1 MATAPSLAPGHR
13 RRGGGAR
20 LQGDPPSP
28 VNLPKG
34 CRFASRCPIAV
45 EDCRQRMPALRQLAP
60 GQAVA
65 CHLA

>member
-1 MATAPSLAPGHR
+1 M
-13 RRGGGAR
+13 
-20 LQGDPPSP
+20 
-28 VNLPKG
+28 NLPKG